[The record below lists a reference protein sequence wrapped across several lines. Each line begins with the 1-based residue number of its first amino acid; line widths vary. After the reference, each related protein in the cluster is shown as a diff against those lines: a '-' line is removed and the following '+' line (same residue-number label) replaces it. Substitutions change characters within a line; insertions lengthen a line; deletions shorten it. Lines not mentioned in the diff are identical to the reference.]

1 MNPYLLRRLAETAAS
16 ILILIPCVLLL
27 AWESLL
33 PNIMFFWFVLLVCSG
48 IFLTALV
55 RSERQQGKMTWKHLF
70 YRCGG
75 FFVMFVFILY
85 KFAALL

>member
-27 AWESLL
+27 AWESLV
-33 PNIMFFWFVLLVCSG
+33 PNVTFFWFVLLICTG
-48 IFLTALV
+48 IFLAALV
-55 RSERQQGKMTWKHLF
+55 HSERQRGQMTWKRLF

-75 FFVMFVFILY
+75 FFVMFAFILY

>member
-1 MNPYLLRRLAETAAS
+1 MNPHLLRRLAETTAS

-55 RSERQQGKMTWKHLF
+55 YSERQREQITWKRLF
-70 YRCGG
+70 CRCGG
-75 FFVMFVFILY
+75 FFVMFSFILY
-85 KFAALL
+85 KFIVLL